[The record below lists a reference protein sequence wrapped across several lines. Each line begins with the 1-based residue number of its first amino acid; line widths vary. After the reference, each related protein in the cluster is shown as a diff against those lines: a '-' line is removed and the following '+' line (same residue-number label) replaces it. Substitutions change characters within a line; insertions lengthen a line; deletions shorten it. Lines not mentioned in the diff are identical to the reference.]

1 MSVIPKVGVSMPS
14 TRSKS
19 KLSFDCSTTA
29 NIGDIQPTMCR
40 LMVPN
45 QTNHVKVS
53 SLVRLASMPLP
64 TFGRMH
70 LKHYHA
76 FVPYSQLWEPF
87 TAFLSNQ
94 RFSSSNRVFVPV
106 NVPRFPL
113 HAFWANIIRQYSY
126 ISVCNQNGEPLSV
139 DFSDESKVDVYL
151 DLVRR
156 VFQGLAEFLV
166 QGPVFGVDRESVG
179 HKFSFD
185 SWSDHSDG
193 HGGFVFGSYK
203 FNGDPLDSTTVV
215 RSSFSPINTE
225 ISEASQQAVGSVGL
239 LGADFIEEFK
249 FVHGSFD
256 GQTGYLCYKLMP
268 AAKHLRKIVIGLGS
282 QFSPYNFLD
291 EHENV
296 FKLLAYYKTWFEYFR
311 PLREKSFTDTNCYKL
326 IKLLSESDGGDFWY
340 DGNEEEI
347 MLFRDFV
354 MDLMNDTYYYLPQ
367 DYFAMAVTHP
377 MQGNNNTATAIS
389 SATPSDGVETTAVH
403 NPSYEV
409 VNMNP
414 GNPLAVK
421 LAMKLLNFTN
431 KNTVIGRSIRE
442 YIRVHYGVFEDYA
455 PDSSGIT
462 RIGVSDVNVQISD
475 VMSTAPSDDG
485 YLGEYAGKGI
495 GYNDSETFDYT
506 AKEFGVWL
514 TLSVVVPQSGYYQGT
529 LKENFYKDRFDFP
542 APEFDAIGYQV
553 LERRELMDSYA
564 ANSHVFNPNTAYSP
578 REAFGF
584 VPRYSDVKVGRN
596 LVNGDLSIAGMPS
609 MRPYFFDRRFSEMG
623 LVVSEYYKRAEGS
636 LPVPTENKL
645 LTAVKLVKPDYVPT
659 VVFDDFRRIDP
670 SDTLGQYNR
679 IFNVTTNWVDHFII
693 NAIFEVTAMAP
704 WKSLNDSFDTFV
716 EGENQINVVHS

>member
-19 KLSFDCSTTA
+19 KLSFDCSTTS
-29 NIGDIQPTMCR
+29 NIGDIQPTMAR

-53 SLVRLASMPLP
+53 SLVRLAPMPLP

-76 FVPYSQLWEPF
+76 FVPYSQIWEPF

-94 RFSSSNRVFVPV
+94 RFSASNRTFVPV
-106 NVPRFPL
+106 SVPRFPL
-113 HAFWANIIRQYSY
+113 HAFWADIIRQFSY
-126 ISVCNQNGEPLSV
+126 ISICNQDGEPCTV
-139 DFSDESKVDVYL
+139 DFSDQSTAETYLQFVKDVIIGVSPFLTTGTIFGVSRTGLVSKFPFDDFPYHSGG
-151 DLVRR
+151 RG
-156 VFQGLAEFLV
+156 GL
-166 QGPVFGVDRESVG
+166 VFGQ
-179 HKFSFD
+179 
-185 SWSDHSDG
+185 
-193 HGGFVFGSYK
+193 YK
-203 FNGDPLDSTTVV
+203 FTGDSTDSGTVV
-215 RSSFSPINTE
+215 RAAFEPINTE
-225 ISEASQQAVGSVGL
+225 ITEASQQAVGSVGL
-239 LGADFIEEFK
+239 LGADFIEEFRFSAGK
-249 FVHGSFD
+249 FD
-256 GQTGYLCYKLMP
+256 GTTGYLCYKLMP

-282 QFSPYNFLD
+282 QFSPYNFTD
-291 EHENV
+291 EFENV

-311 PLREKSFTDTNCYKL
+311 PIREKSFTDTNCYKL
-326 IKLLSESDGGDFWY
+326 IKLLSESDGFDYWRDTNSAVF
-340 DGNEEEI
+340 D
-347 MLFRDFV
+347 LFHSFV
-354 MDLMNDTYYYLPQ
+354 IDLMNDTYYYLPQ
-367 DYFAMAVTHP
+367 DYFAMSVTHP

-529 LKENFYKDRFDFP
+529 LKENFYKERFDFP
-542 APEFDAIGYQV
+542 APEFDAVGYQV

-564 ANSHVFNPNTAYSP
+564 ASSAAFNPSTAYSP

-584 VPRYSDVKVGRN
+584 VPRYSDIKVGRN

-623 LVVSEYYKRAEGS
+623 LAVSEYYKAS

-645 LTAVKLVKPDYVPT
+645 KTAVKLVKPDYVPT
-659 VVFDDFRRIDP
+659 VVFDNFRRIDP

-693 NAIFEVTAMAP
+693 NAIFEVTAVAP

-716 EGENQINVVHS
+716 EGENEINVVHS

>member
-14 TRSKS
+14 IRSKS

-53 SLVRLASMPLP
+53 SLVRLAPMPLP

-76 FVPYSQLWEPF
+76 FVPYSQIWEPF

-94 RFSSSNRVFVPV
+94 RFSASNRTFVPV
-106 NVPRFPL
+106 SVPRFPL
-113 HAFWANIIRQYSY
+113 HAFWADIIRQFSY
-126 ISVCNQNGEPLSV
+126 ISICNQNGEPLTV
-139 DFSDESKVDVYL
+139 DFSDQATSEAYLQAVKDVL
-151 DLVRR
+151 TGTQT
-156 VFQGLAEFLV
+156 FFSQGT
-166 QGPVFGVDRESVG
+166 VFGVPRDTP
-179 HKFSFD
+179 KFPFVDIPS
-185 SWSDHSDG
+185 HS
-193 HGGFVFGSYK
+193 GGRGGLVFGQYK
-203 FNGDPLDSTTVV
+203 FTGDPLDSSVV
-215 RSSFSPINTE
+215 RANFEPINTE
-225 ISEASQQAVGSVGL
+225 ITEASQQAVGSVGL
-239 LGADFIEEFK
+239 LGADFIEEFRFSGGK
-249 FVHGSFD
+249 FD

-268 AAKHLRKIVIGLGS
+268 AAKHLRKIIIGLGS
-282 QFSPYNFLD
+282 QFSPFNYIEEF
-291 EHENV
+291 ENV

-311 PLREKSFTDTNCYKL
+311 PIREKSFTDTNCYKL
-326 IKLLSESDGGDFWY
+326 IKLLSESDGVDYWRDTNSAVF
-340 DGNEEEI
+340 D
-347 MLFRDFV
+347 LFYRFLI
-354 MDLMNDTYYYLPQ
+354 DLMNDTYYYLPQ
-367 DYFAMAVTHP
+367 DYFAMSVTHP
-377 MQGNNNTATAIS
+377 MQGNNNTRTEIS
-389 SATPSDGVETTAVH
+389 SDTSSPVQTSAVH
-403 NPSYEV
+403 NPSHEILT
-409 VNMNP
+409 MSP

-442 YIRVHYGVFEDYA
+442 YIRVHYGVFEDFA

-475 VMSTAPSDDG
+475 VMSTAPSEDG

-529 LKENFYKDRFDFP
+529 LKENFYKERFDFP
-542 APEFDAIGYQV
+542 APEFDAQGYQV

-564 ANSHVFNPNTAYSP
+564 ASSTAFNPSTAYSP

-584 VPRYSDVKVGRN
+584 VPRYSDIKVGRN

-645 LTAVKLVKPDYVPT
+645 MTAVKLVRPDYVPT

-693 NAIFEVTAMAP
+693 NAIFEVTAITP
-704 WKSLNDSFDTFV
+704 LKSLNDSFDTFI
-716 EGENQINVVHS
+716 EGENSINVVHS